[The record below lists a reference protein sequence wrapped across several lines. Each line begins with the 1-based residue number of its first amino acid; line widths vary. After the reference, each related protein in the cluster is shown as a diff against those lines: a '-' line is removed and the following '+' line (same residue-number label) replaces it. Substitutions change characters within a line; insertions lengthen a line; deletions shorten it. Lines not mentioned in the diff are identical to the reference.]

1 MEHLQI
7 SPYTWP
13 YNKIQKVFKGLKV
26 YNVCFPLKYNLAEN
40 NRRKHTT
47 AYTDT

>member
-26 YNVCFPLKYNLAEN
+26 YKVFF
-40 NRRKHTT
+40 HTKIQFS
-47 AYTDT
+47 